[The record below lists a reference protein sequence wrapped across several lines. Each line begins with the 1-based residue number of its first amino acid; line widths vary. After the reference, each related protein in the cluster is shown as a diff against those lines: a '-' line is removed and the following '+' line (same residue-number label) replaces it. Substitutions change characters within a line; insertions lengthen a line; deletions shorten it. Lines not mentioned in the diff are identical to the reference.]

1 MLPAA
6 PPPART
12 NARTCMVFDHHLL
25 PQPCGVGQAGSHAGR
40 HALQGQG
47 DLAQQGEGAGGRVYG
62 QGDLVQQ
69 QGEWAGGRGSGRGGG
84 FRDAWGDMMWYIRG
98 GCR

>member
-1 MLPAA
+1 MPNRIQDVVGSAEVSLGLYCMLPAA

-47 DLAQQGEGAGGRVYG
+47 DLAQQGEGAGGRV
-62 QGDLVQQ
+62 
-69 QGEWAGGRGSGRGGG
+69 
-84 FRDAWGDMMWYIRG
+84 
-98 GCR
+98 